1 MRNRQQFFSKHF
13 LAKAKINTPKP
24 TKKIFF
30 MQIFVNPAALLSVIL
45 DGHCS
50 RHTDATSRG
59 IEQGSVAPFCL
70 HRLSTSISRIKP
82 QYLVN

>member
-1 MRNRQQFFSKHF
+1 MFLRPNEKQAAILFKTFSCKSQNKHTE
-13 LAKAKINTPKP
+13 AN
-24 TKKIFF
+24 KKN
-30 MQIFVNPAALLSVIL
+30 VNPAALLSVIL